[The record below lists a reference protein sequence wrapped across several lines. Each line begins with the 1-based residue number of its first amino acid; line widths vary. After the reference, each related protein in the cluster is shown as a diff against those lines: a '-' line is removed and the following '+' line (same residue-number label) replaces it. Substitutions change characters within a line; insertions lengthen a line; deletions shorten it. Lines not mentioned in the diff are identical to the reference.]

1 MWERIN
7 KQSEILFHNCL
18 EKKLTVTTAES
29 CTGGMIASSIVS
41 VSGSSAIFKS
51 SVVTYSNDMKS
62 KILNIPLKLINEN
75 GAVSKIIA
83 YTMASNVLDLMDSD
97 LSIAVT
103 GIAGPD
109 GGSKN
114 KPVGLVHIGIG
125 TKKNIVTKRYIFK
138 GNRLKV
144 RQETTLEAL
153 KLSNKIIETFKS

>member
-1 MWERIN
+1 MWEKIN

-41 VSGSSAIFKS
+41 ISGSSAIFKS
-51 SVVTYSNDMKS
+51 SVVTYSNEMKS
-62 KILNIPLKLINEN
+62 KILNIPLKSINEN
-75 GAVSKIIA
+75 GAVSKVIA
-83 YTMASNVLDLMDSD
+83 YAMASNVLNLINSD
-97 LSIAVT
+97 ISIAAT
-103 GIAGPD
+103 GIAGPG

-114 KPVGLVHIGIG
+114 KPVGLVYIGIG
-125 TKKNIVTKRYIFK
+125 TKQNTVAKRYLFK

-153 KLSNKIIETFKS
+153 KLANEIIETFKS

>member
-1 MWERIN
+1 MWEKIN

-51 SVVTYSNDMKS
+51 SVVTYSNEMKS
-62 KILNIPLKLINEN
+62 KILNIPLTLINEN
-75 GAVSKIIA
+75 GAVSKVIA
-83 YTMASNVLDLMDSD
+83 YTMAYNVLDLINSD
-97 LSIAVT
+97 ISIAVT
-103 GIAGPD
+103 GIAGPG

-125 TKKNIVTKRYIFK
+125 TKQNIVTKRYLFK
-138 GNRLKV
+138 GNRLKI
-144 RQETTLEAL
+144 RQETTLESL
-153 KLSNKIIETFKS
+153 KLSNKIIENFRS

>member
-1 MWERIN
+1 MWEKIN

-51 SVVTYSNDMKS
+51 SVVTYSNEMKS
-62 KILNIPLKLINEN
+62 KILNIPLTLINEN
-75 GAVSKIIA
+75 GAVSKVIA
-83 YTMASNVLDLMDSD
+83 YTMAYNVLNLMNSD

-103 GIAGPD
+103 GIAGPG

-114 KPVGLVHIGIG
+114 KPVGLVHIGVG
-125 TKKNIVTKRYIFK
+125 TKKNIVTKRYLFE

-153 KLSNKIIETFKS
+153 KLANEIIETFKS

>member
-1 MWERIN
+1 MWEEIN

-51 SVVTYSNDMKS
+51 SVVTYSNEMKS
-62 KILNIPLKLINEN
+62 KILNIPLTLINEN
-75 GAVSKIIA
+75 GAVSKVIA
-83 YTMASNVLDLMDSD
+83 YTMAYNVLDLMNSD
-97 LSIAVT
+97 ISIAVT
-103 GIAGPD
+103 GIAGPG

-114 KPVGLVHIGIG
+114 KPVGLVYIGIG
-125 TKKNIVTKRYIFK
+125 TKQNIVTKRYQFK

>member
-1 MWERIN
+1 MWEKIN

-51 SVVTYSNDMKS
+51 SVVTYSNEMKS
-62 KILNIPLKLINEN
+62 KILNIPLKSINEN
-75 GAVSKIIA
+75 GAVSKVIA
-83 YTMASNVLDLMDSD
+83 YTMAYNVLDLMNSD
-97 LSIAVT
+97 ISIAVT
-103 GIAGPD
+103 GIAGPG

-114 KPVGLVHIGIG
+114 KPVGLVYIGIG
-125 TKKNIVTKRYIFK
+125 TKQNIVTKRYLFK

-144 RQETTLEAL
+144 RQETTLKAL

>member
-1 MWERIN
+1 MWEKIN
-7 KQSEILFHNCL
+7 KQSGILFHNCL
-18 EKKLTVTTAES
+18 ERQLTVTTAES

-41 VSGSSAIFKS
+41 ISGSSAIFKS

-83 YTMASNVLDLMDSD
+83 YTMAYNVLDLMNSD

-109 GGSKN
+109 GGTKN

-125 TKKNIVTKRYIFK
+125 TKKNIVTKRYLFK